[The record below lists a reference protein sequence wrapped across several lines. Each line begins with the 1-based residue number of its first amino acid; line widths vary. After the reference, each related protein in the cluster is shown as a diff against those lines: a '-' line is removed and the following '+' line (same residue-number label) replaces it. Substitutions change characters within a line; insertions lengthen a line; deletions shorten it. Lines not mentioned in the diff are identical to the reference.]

1 MAGRKTQGKKEQ
13 RNCSEE
19 RREAER
25 ARVRT
30 NRESFSE
37 ERRQAERDRA
47 RMNRQGNAKEK
58 YKDKENG
65 SKK

>member
-25 ARVRT
+25 AGVRT

-37 ERRQAERDRA
+37 ERREAERDRA
-47 RMNRQGNAKEK
+47 RMNRQGDAKEK

>member
-1 MAGRKTQGKKEQ
+1 MAVRKTQGKKEQ
-13 RNCSEE
+13 RNCCEE

-25 ARVRT
+25 SRVRT

-37 ERRQAERDRA
+37 ERRQTERERA

-58 YKDKENG
+58 YKGKENG